1 MRSIVAI
8 KSIISPN
15 HTRVASSPM
24 DAFRLTPPKEGSVIS
39 LLESRQFIGIWV
51 EIVGFTVQRFQRE
64 NSSQQRRTALS
75 LKTNP

>member
-1 MRSIVAI
+1 
-8 KSIISPN
+8 
-15 HTRVASSPM
+15 M

-51 EIVGFTVQRFQRE
+51 EIVGFTVQRFQRFQRE